1 MSKIFIN
8 YRREDSQAWA
18 GRLSDRIE
26 ERFQPDQIFMDI
38 DMEPGVDFVKEIEVA
53 VQSCDVLIAVIGQRW
68 LSVTDEAQQRRID
81 SEQDWVRL

>member
-1 MSKIFIN
+1 
-8 YRREDSQAWA
+8 
-18 GRLSDRIE
+18 
-26 ERFQPDQIFMDI
+26 MDI